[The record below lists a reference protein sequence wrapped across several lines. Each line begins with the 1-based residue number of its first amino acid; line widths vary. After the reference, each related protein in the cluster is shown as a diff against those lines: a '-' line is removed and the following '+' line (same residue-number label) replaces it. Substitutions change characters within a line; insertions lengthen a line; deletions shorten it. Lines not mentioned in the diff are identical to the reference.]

1 MRGFM
6 LSSGSSRPSNHVETP
21 GFATLPVISLPAG
34 FNSDGLPMGIQ
45 VLARSHADLDLLQL
59 AHGFGSVDTSSGGGL
74 TRM

>member
-1 MRGFM
+1 V
-6 LSSGSSRPSNHVETP
+6 P
-21 GFATLPVISLPAG
+21 AISLPAG

-59 AHGFGSVDTSSGGGL
+59 ARGFDSVDTGSGGGL